1 MATEATAAGDTA
13 VVDAPVAD
21 VAVEGIPHDTAALE
35 RDTARYALALGD
47 DALILCQR
55 LSGWVTR
62 APSIEEDLALSNIAL
77 DLLGHARTLLSYS
90 AELTGGGDEDSL
102 AFTRTERQFR
112 NVLLAE
118 IPNGDYAVTIARQLC
133 LAHHTRLLYTALAG
147 SADPVLAAFVT
158 KAVQESAYHCTHAEQ
173 WAVRL
178 GTGTEES
185 HRRMQAGL
193 DRVWPYIAEL
203 FAADEVTARL
213 VAAGVAVDPASL
225 RADWDAAVGA
235 VLTRAGLTLP
245 KPNWHSQGG
254 RQGLHTEGFGPLIAE
269 LQAVHRQYPGGTW

>member
-1 MATEATAAGDTA
+1 MATETLTATAPTSPAADPTA
-13 VVDAPVAD
+13 PAPTA
-21 VAVEGIPHDTAALE
+21 PRDTAALE
-35 RDTARYALALGD
+35 SDTARYALALGD

-55 LSGWVTR
+55 LSAWVTR

-77 DLLGHARTLLSYS
+77 DLLGHARTLLAYS
-90 AELTGGGDEDSL
+90 AELTGHGDEDTL
-102 AFTRTERQFR
+102 AFTRTEREFR

-118 IPNGDYAVTIARQLC
+118 IPNGDYGLTLARQLC
-133 LAHHTRLLYTALAG
+133 LSHHTRLLYAALTA
-147 SADPVLAAFVT
+147 SADPALAAFAG

-173 WAVRL
+173 WTVRL

-193 DRVWPYIAEL
+193 DQVWPYTAEL

-213 VAAGVAVDPASL
+213 VADGVAVDPAGL
-225 RADWDAAVGA
+225 RAEWDAAVGG
-235 VLTRAGLTLP
+235 VLARAGLTLP
-245 KPNWHSQGG
+245 RATWHSRGG
-254 RQGLHTEGFGPLIAE
+254 RDGLHTEGFGPLIAE